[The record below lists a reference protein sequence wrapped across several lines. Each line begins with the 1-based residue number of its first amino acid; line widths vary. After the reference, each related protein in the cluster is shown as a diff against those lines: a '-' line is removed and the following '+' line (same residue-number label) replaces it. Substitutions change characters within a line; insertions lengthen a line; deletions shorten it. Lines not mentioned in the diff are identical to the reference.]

1 MPPSMVAVDPIP
13 SAPAI
18 ASSDEA
24 IATLLRLV
32 RRQLGLSTALV
43 VEARDGAWRATH
55 VDDDAF
61 GLAPG
66 AELPLRDTY

>member
-1 MPPSMVAVDPIP
+1 MPPSMPAVDPIP

-43 VEARDGAWRATH
+43 VETRDGVWRATH